1 MSHTNYLVNINLPN
15 ELPLKTSLKYVLFKY
30 MESPKLN
37 LHYNKINNID
47 LEYLKTQYIEK
58 YGEPPF
64 QPFDIENLQAYNP
77 IYSLFFEMNSNN
89 FNSITLNQKYQIKDL
104 ETVINTESKED
115 IKIPVFIKYA
125 PLLDPIKYL
134 IGKYENMT
142 PVLPILDSQ
151 TSTDVSNICIAKL
164 NCPNNAS
171 YIDNFFYYL
180 NSQLLHIHK
189 FSNGLDYYGSFLGIQ
204 KHFKFNVADD
214 IDYLLQSDY
223 FNENN
228 NNIYVF
234 DDTDS
239 PYINTGS
246 RCNKQRLEIEE
257 DVEIDLDDFE
267 TIETDRFETP
277 SSELVD
283 TTELCYEK
291 SNNSSRSLNSS
302 NNSKCSDTESDSDE
316 ESSSNSDDSNTESEG
331 DEDLD
336 EDSEEEGSS
345 EEDSDEDSE
354 EEVMNAYIKDFPT
367 QMIFLE
373 SCQGTIDDLFSN
385 KIINHDEII
394 AALFQVI
401 MSLLTYQ
408 KAFQFTHN
416 DLHTNNIMYMTT
428 TQKYLYYKYDKTVY
442 RVPTYGKIYKIIDFG
457 RAIYKYQGRILC
469 SDSFDKTGDASS
481 QYNCEPYFNS
491 SKPRLEPNMSF
502 DICRLGC
509 SMFDFVFDDV
519 PVPPTEELSEVQKL
533 ILEWVCDD
541 NGKNILY
548 KANGDERYPNFKLYK
563 MIARTVHKHTPKNQL
578 SKFIFKDFVLKNEE
592 DILNMELDTHI
603 IDIDDI
609 PSYI

>member
-1 MSHTNYLVNINLPN
+1 M
-15 ELPLKTSLKYVLFKY
+15 
-30 MESPKLN
+30 
-37 LHYNKINNID
+37 
-47 LEYLKTQYIEK
+47 
-58 YGEPPF
+58 
-64 QPFDIENLQAYNP
+64 
-77 IYSLFFEMNSNN
+77 
-89 FNSITLNQKYQIKDL
+89 
-104 ETVINTESKED
+104 
-115 IKIPVFIKYA
+115 
-125 PLLDPIKYL
+125 
-134 IGKYENMT
+134 
-142 PVLPILDSQ
+142 
-151 TSTDVSNICIAKL
+151 
-164 NCPNNAS
+164 
-171 YIDNFFYYL
+171 
-180 NSQLLHIHK
+180 
-189 FSNGLDYYGSFLGIQ
+189 
-204 KHFKFNVADD
+204 
-214 IDYLLQSDY
+214 
-223 FNENN
+223 
-228 NNIYVF
+228 
-234 DDTDS
+234 
-239 PYINTGS
+239 
-246 RCNKQRLEIEE
+246 
-257 DVEIDLDDFE
+257 
-267 TIETDRFETP
+267 
-277 SSELVD
+277 VD
-283 TTELCYEK
+283 ATELCYEK

-331 DEDLD
+331 DEDED

-578 SKFIFKDFVLKNEE
+578 SKSIFKDFVLKNEE